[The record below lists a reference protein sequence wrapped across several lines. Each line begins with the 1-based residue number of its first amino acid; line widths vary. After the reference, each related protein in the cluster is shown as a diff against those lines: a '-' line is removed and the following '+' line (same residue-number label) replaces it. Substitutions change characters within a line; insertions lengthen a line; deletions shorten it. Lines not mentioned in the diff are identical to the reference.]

1 MSLVI
6 PPPLMTSEPGS
17 FARHTIVVRKPQII
31 RRVLQDN
38 PYPADIVSAL
48 EDLRDEIARLPVR
61 GLPEEAFDH
70 AVWQAALAPL
80 AGRTWLELPWFLAE
94 AYFYRRLLEAT
105 RYFQPGRWRAH
116 DPFGRQKSQQIVDA
130 ALVLD
135 ASTCV
140 DRFGREEAELAGI
153 APEGRFEMLLHA
165 ALWGNRADLSNLT
178 VQQGALSRRRAEEE
192 RQHILINHTEEV
204 GRYLAAGRSRVDFV
218 CDNVG
223 HELLWDLALA
233 DWLLVE
239 GGVGRVVL
247 HLKSYP
253 FFVSDATRRDL
264 EETVVA
270 LKSAAGSAAHKLGR
284 RLGEHLQLGRLR
296 LEAEPF
302 WTAPLMFRQMPPD
315 LRGELA
321 QADLVVLKGD
331 ANYRRLVDDA
341 HWPPTADLG
350 EIAAYFPAPLV
361 AVRTL
366 KAEVVVGLAPG
377 QAEALTVQEPDWLV
391 NGRRGLIHF
400 VPKNPR
406 DPWTQPT
413 QGES

>member
-38 PYPADIVSAL
+38 DYPADIARAL
-48 EDLRDEIARLPVR
+48 EELRDEIAHRPVQS
-61 GLPEEAFDH
+61 LPERASDH
-70 AVWQAALAPL
+70 ALWQGALAPL
-80 AGRTWLELPWFLAE
+80 GGRTWLELPWFLAE

-105 RYFQPGRWRAH
+105 RYFQPGPWAAH
-116 DPFGRQKSQQIVDA
+116 DPFGAQKRQQI
-130 ALVLD
+130 
-135 ASTCV
+135 ASAS
-140 DRFGREEAELAGI
+140 DRFGREGTGLGGTP
-153 APEGRFEMLLHA
+153 PEERFEMLLHA

-178 VQQGALSRRRAEEE
+178 VQQGALSGRRAEEE
-192 RQHILINHTEEV
+192 RQHILINHTEQV
-204 GRYLAAGRSRVDFV
+204 RQYLAAGRSRVDFV

-233 DWLLVE
+233 DWLLVQ

-253 FFVSDATRRDL
+253 FFVSDATRCDL
-264 EETVVA
+264 EETVAA
-270 LKSAAGSAAHKLGR
+270 LNADTESVSIKLGR
-284 RLGEHLQLGRLR
+284 RLSEHLHEGRLR
-296 LEAEPF
+296 LEAESF
-302 WTAPLMFRQMPPD
+302 WTGPLMFRQMPPT

-321 QADLVVLKGD
+321 QADLVILKGD

-341 HWPPTADLG
+341 HWPPTADLE

-366 KAEVVVGLAPG
+366 KAEIVVGLAPG
-377 QAEALTVQEPDWLV
+377 QAEALTAQEPDWRI

-400 VPKNPR
+400 LPKK
-406 DPWTQPT
+406 Q
-413 QGES
+413 

>member
-1 MSLVI
+1 MSLAI
-6 PPPLMTSEPGS
+6 PPPLMTSELGS

-31 RRVLQDN
+31 QRVIQDN
-38 PYPADIVSAL
+38 PYPADIVRAL
-48 EDLRDEIARLPVR
+48 EDLRDEIAGRPVR

-70 AVWQAALAPL
+70 ASWQEALAPL
-80 AGRTWLELPWFLAE
+80 DGRTWLQLPWFLAE

-105 RYFQPGRWRAH
+105 RYFQPGPWGAH
-116 DPFGRQKSQQIVDA
+116 DPFGRQKRQQTTNA
-130 ALVLD
+130 
-135 ASTCV
+135 V
-140 DRFGREEAELAGI
+140 DRFGREGAALAI
-153 APEGRFEMLLHA
+153 TAPDGRFEMLLHA

-178 VQQGALSRRRAEEE
+178 VQQGALSGRQAEGE
-192 RQHILINHTEEV
+192 RQHILIDHTEEV

-239 GGVGRVVL
+239 GGAGRVML

-264 EETVVA
+264 DETVA
-270 LKSAAGSAAHKLGR
+270 SLNSAARGVSQGLGR
-284 RLGEHLQLGRLR
+284 RLGEHLQGGRLC

-302 WTAPLMFRQMPPD
+302 WTAPLMFRQMPSA

-321 QADLVVLKGD
+321 RADLVILKGD

-341 HWPPTADLG
+341 HWPPTADLQ
-350 EIAAYFPAPLV
+350 EIAAYFPTPLA

-377 QAEALTVQEPDWLV
+377 QAEALTAQEPDWRV

-400 VPKNPR
+400 VPKN
-406 DPWTQPT
+406 
-413 QGES
+413 G